1 MYKLTTLDAY
11 ELSEDI
17 KNATIK
23 VEQTRITHSLIF
35 NKELGATICVPTDDS
50 THEYGMN
57 IIVEISHT

>member
-17 KNATIK
+17 KKAAIE
-23 VEQTRITHSLIF
+23 VEQTRIPHSLIF
-35 NKELGATICVPTDDS
+35 NNELGTTICVPTDDS

-57 IIVEISHT
+57 IIVEISNT